1 MNQVQQADWHSLS
14 PWAIISFSL
23 SSLKHFLSNGYA
35 LVPILYTGWQQ
46 GFDSV
51 WLPLALV
58 LTLVIIFAH
67 GLLSWRKFRY
77 RLTRGQLEVH
87 SGALFRRKVE
97 LPVDRIQNVRLEQP
111 FYFKPLRLGNLIV
124 ETAGSAKDEAC
135 LSAVTQVQAESL
147 RRQLMK
153 QADTDQSAATSAPP
167 NSRLLVKK
175 SLAELALFGLY
186 QNNFVWFAVIAGPVL
201 SQLEGSQLMELGLTQ
216 VFDWHQQQVSGN
228 LLLEL
233 GFLVG
238 LLLLGYLLF
247 SLISIVA
254 ALLKYAPYR
263 LTQEQETLQRSGG
276 LLSHQQDILKQHR
289 IQLISLQQPLLARW
303 LKRWTL
309 SFKQVKGHEVEGGSN
324 HHMLVPSLGSGEV
337 HRLLKRLNQRSSK
350 ADRIPNRWHPIH
362 PSWFYYRALW
372 CLTPAS
378 LTWAFWGLTTE
389 VWLLLLAG
397 VMAVPALYLR
407 YRQWGFWRI
416 ENDLWIHKGIL
427 SHSWLL
433 VSLNKVQHLQLIQS
447 RGQKRRGLASLK
459 LGLASGELTLP
470 AIPLAKAQDIAAQ
483 TLGLIAH
490 DHSNWI

>member
-1 MNQVQQADWHSLS
+1 MQQANWHSLS

-23 SSLKHFLSNGYA
+23 TSLKHFLSNGYA

-51 WLPLALV
+51 WLPLALA
-58 LTLVIIFAH
+58 LTLIVIFAH

-87 SGALFRRKVE
+87 SGALFKRKVE
-97 LPVDRIQNVRLEQP
+97 LPIDRIQNVRLEQP

-135 LSAVTQVQAESL
+135 LSAVTQAQAESL

-153 QADTDQSAATSAPP
+153 RADTDENAPTSAPP

-175 SLAELALFGLY
+175 SLAKLALFGLY

-216 VFDWHQQQVSGN
+216 VFDWHQQQLSGN

-254 ALLKYAPYR
+254 ALLKYAP
-263 LTQEQETLQRSGG
+263 T
-276 LLSHQQDILKQHR
+276 
-289 IQLISLQQPLLARW
+289 A
-303 LKRWTL
+303 
-309 SFKQVKGHEVEGGSN
+309 
-324 HHMLVPSLGSGEV
+324 
-337 HRLLKRLNQRSSK
+337 
-350 ADRIPNRWHPIH
+350 
-362 PSWFYYRALW
+362 
-372 CLTPAS
+372 
-378 LTWAFWGLTTE
+378 
-389 VWLLLLAG
+389 
-397 VMAVPALYLR
+397 
-407 YRQWGFWRI
+407 
-416 ENDLWIHKGIL
+416 
-427 SHSWLL
+427 
-433 VSLNKVQHLQLIQS
+433 
-447 RGQKRRGLASLK
+447 
-459 LGLASGELTLP
+459 
-470 AIPLAKAQDIAAQ
+470 
-483 TLGLIAH
+483 
-490 DHSNWI
+490 